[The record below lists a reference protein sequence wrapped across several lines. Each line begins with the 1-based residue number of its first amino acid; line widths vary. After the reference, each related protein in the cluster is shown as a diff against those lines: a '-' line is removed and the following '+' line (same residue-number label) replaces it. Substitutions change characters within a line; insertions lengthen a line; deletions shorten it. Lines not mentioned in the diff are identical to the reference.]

1 MTIRFY
7 ATAVEL
13 VLATPADGFTTQV
26 DDSGPERVRVEFRSE
41 DHTTRIEAN
50 AGDTTAQVVES
61 GGGGG

>member
-7 ATAVEL
+7 ADAVEL

-26 DDSGPERVRVEFRSE
+26 DDDGPDRVRVEFRSN

-50 AGDTTAQVVES
+50 AGDTTAQVSES
-61 GGGGG
+61 GSGSG